1 MTSLGRK
8 VRRVSKMISVQR
20 RTINGALMRNRMARE
35 ERARN
40 KRVLNDREKA
50 EANSKSSQVYVASSP
65 LLGYRRG
72 LLSLLEAV
80 NVHARRY
87 TLRFF
92 SYG

>member
-1 MTSLGRK
+1 
-8 VRRVSKMISVQR
+8 
-20 RTINGALMRNRMARE
+20 
-35 ERARN
+35 
-40 KRVLNDREKA
+40 VLSDKEKE